1 MPDIATLLWQSLTES
16 QQQIFNVTVT
26 LTYSSADTEACLA
39 ICVARCNAELCK
51 LTAMVSCLV
60 QKTLRK
66 QSSRTF
72 SHAGKW
78 WENIFVLTLIDCHLL
93 LTNTSFTYAHL
104 TLTCE
109 SLIKLNYRTL
119 PSEPLWLEHTFLFHG
134 FLLKGGTK
142 ARGMVWWKETQLH
155 IRFKIYSPFSQIY

>member
-39 ICVARCNAELCK
+39 IGVARCNTELCK
-51 LTAMVSCLV
+51 LAAMVSCLV
-60 QKTLRK
+60 QKARGNRVPEPPPMLAR
-66 QSSRTF
+66 
-72 SHAGKW
+72 
-78 WENIFVLTLIDCHLL
+78 NIFILTLIDCHLL

-109 SLIKLNYRTL
+109 SLINLNYRTL
-119 PSEPLWLEHTFLFHG
+119 PSEPLWFEHTFLFHG
-134 FLLKGGTK
+134 FLKKGGTR